1 MCNMKVLSLLVRKL
15 WPRLK
20 FLSTHTRRR
29 GRRRRHQG
37 YDISSPDMRP
47 GSLKSMCVSGYMPQ
61 KIRVGRSEN
70 LFFLFLL
77 FIFLEPLIDIMII
90 MHDQGIE
97 NHDIFID

>member
-1 MCNMKVLSLLVRKL
+1 
-15 WPRLK
+15 
-20 FLSTHTRRR
+20 
-29 GRRRRHQG
+29 
-37 YDISSPDMRP
+37 
-47 GSLKSMCVSGYMPQ
+47 MCVSGYMPP

-77 FIFLEPLIDIMII
+77 FIFLERLIDIMNI